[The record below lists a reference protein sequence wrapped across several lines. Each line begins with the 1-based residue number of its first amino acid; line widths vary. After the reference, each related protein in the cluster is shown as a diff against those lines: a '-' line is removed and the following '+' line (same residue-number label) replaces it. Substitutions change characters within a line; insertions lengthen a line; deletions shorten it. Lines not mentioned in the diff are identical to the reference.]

1 MEKSMGKRMTAGKQS
16 RAAGV
21 AKSTNKIKSEA
32 APGVSHE
39 QIAMRAYEI
48 YLSRGNG
55 MALDDWLQAERE
67 LAEHG
72 HSTADHARENPMSA
86 EGERNL
92 QA

>member
-1 MEKSMGKRMTAGKQS
+1 MEKSMGKRMTAAKQS

-21 AKSTNKIKSEA
+21 AKSTDKTRIEA
-32 APGVSHE
+32 APGVSHQ

-48 YLSRGNG
+48 YLSRGTTDG

-72 HSTADHARENPMSA
+72 HSTHPIATD
-86 EGERNL
+86 
-92 QA
+92 